1 MKLSYSNF
9 SNLFFQVLSPYE
21 NPNTYP
27 DRQVLQVTKFITK
40 KNIFYLYFFR
50 WLSIGQ
56 LDGLTDNVF
65 KHWMDHANL
74 KELISLDLDASDN
87 LTEEMIYSFVS
98 SHGLHLQGM

>member
-1 MKLSYSNF
+1 M
-9 SNLFFQVLSPYE
+9 
-21 NPNTYP
+21 
-27 DRQVLQVTKFITK
+27 
-40 KNIFYLYFFR
+40 YFFR

-98 SHGLHLQGM
+98 AHGLHLQGRYSFQLWNLPSN